1 MVLYAFVAAAG
12 LLFVYDP
19 QRTRLLQAALAIQIP
34 WISTPIIVYKFAAG
48 LYAFLIIG
56 RPLEPG
62 RFGVYFGGEALL
74 GSSYQFA
81 WLQKNPWTFGV
92 NFVAL
97 VFIVLLRR
105 SRSSTM
111 GTSDTPEAVPGDSA
125 HPESL

>member
-34 WISTPIIVYKFAAG
+34 WISTPIIVYKFASG
-48 LYAFLIIG
+48 LYGFLTVG
-56 RPLEPG
+56 SPREPG

-81 WLQKNPWTFGV
+81 WLQKNPWTVGV

-97 VFIVLLRR
+97 ALDRKSVV
-105 SRSSTM
+105 
-111 GTSDTPEAVPGDSA
+111 
-125 HPESL
+125 